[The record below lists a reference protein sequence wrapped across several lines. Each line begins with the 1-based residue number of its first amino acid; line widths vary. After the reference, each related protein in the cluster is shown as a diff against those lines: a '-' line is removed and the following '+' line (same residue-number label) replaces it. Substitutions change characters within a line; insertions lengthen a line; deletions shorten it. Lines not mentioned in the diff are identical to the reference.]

1 MLRGREHFAA
11 GRPVLFHAARI
22 AIANIVNPIYVLDPS
37 GTTASSRRSVDASR
51 LGPGTVDA
59 GAMPV
64 PWFAFV
70 FTTHGGPC
78 LSQLWCEARMG
89 PAQHI
94 FPPPGRLLHPLPP
107 HFPHFGGQQA
117 DLRRMPVL
125 HEGSAFFGLDRV
137 TRALATEAKER
148 RINICAIAEAFM
160 IISTLPTLY
169 LDE

>member
-1 MLRGREHFAA
+1 
-11 GRPVLFHAARI
+11 
-22 AIANIVNPIYVLDPS
+22 
-37 GTTASSRRSVDASR
+37 
-51 LGPGTVDA
+51 
-59 GAMPV
+59 
-64 PWFAFV
+64 
-70 FTTHGGPC
+70 
-78 LSQLWCEARMG
+78 MG